1 MGRYVSQPLTI
12 KCGTIAGVREFLI
25 GCKYVSDKELF
36 GKDDYWRPR
45 NLKRESKVIAK
56 TSLCGHG
63 ATVSDGL

>member
-36 GKDDYWRPR
+36 GKDDYRQPPEEFE
-45 NLKRESKVIAK
+45 KRKQGDCEDFALWTWSN
-56 TSLCGHG
+56 C
-63 ATVSDGL
+63 